1 MANNGPP
8 ADGEDIIRV
17 PNAPAPDKNDRES
30 AASEAKKKLHWL
42 EIGYFSSQIILA
54 AIGIWALTIYHGR
67 LTAMQGQLDQ
77 MGKQSAEMQKQT
89 TVMDP
94 RRDRRTREGTTREG
108 TDGKLKKGPEKGRPE
123 KGQTGSLP
131 KRSVR

>member
-17 PNAPAPDKNDRES
+17 PNAPAPDKNDREN
-30 AASEAKKKLHWL
+30 
-42 EIGYFSSQIILA
+42 GYFSSQIILA